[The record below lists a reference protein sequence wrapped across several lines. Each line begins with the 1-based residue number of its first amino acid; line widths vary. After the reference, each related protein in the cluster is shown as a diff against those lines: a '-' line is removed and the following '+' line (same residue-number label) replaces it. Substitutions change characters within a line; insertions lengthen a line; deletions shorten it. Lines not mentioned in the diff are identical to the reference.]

1 MAPPIMR
8 KRVNMPGNDRR
19 MRNDRRKLAES
30 IPAERDA
37 VIKREVLLVDD
48 EADLRD
54 TIQFGLESEGYSVS
68 TFDSGPEALSAMLAL
83 PSRREPRLVLLAIDL
98 PGLDG
103 HTLHEELGRARPSEF
118 IVAFLCARNSDADQV
133 RAFAAGAVDFLVKPV
148 SIPVL
153 LAQVKVWFTRY
164 SK

>member
-1 MAPPIMR
+1 MKNAEIDMR
-8 KRVNMPGNDRR
+8 TGK
-19 MRNDRRKLAES
+19 DRRKLAKGIRAES
-30 IPAERDA
+30 ETPGQ
-37 VIKREVLLVDD
+37 REVLLVDD
-48 EADLRD
+48 EAELRD
-54 TIQFGLESEGYSVS
+54 TIQFGLESAGYSVS

-83 PSRREPRLVLLAIDL
+83 PSQAQPRLVLLAIDL

-103 HTLHEELGRARPSEF
+103 HTLNEELGRARPGDF
-118 IVAFLCARNSDADQV
+118 IVAFLSARNSDADQV

-153 LAQVKVWFTRY
+153 LAKIKVWFESC